1 VTTTIPARIS
11 SQLGIGSRGGD
22 VTALQTFLASDSSIY
37 PSGLITGYFGQLT
50 SNAVKAF
57 QAKYGISQVG
67 RVGPQT
73 LAKINEL
80 MGSGGLGSGGVS
92 TGGDVTAP
100 SIFNVSIAS
109 STTVSG
115 GTTSTSTAS
124 TTSTPNQNSGMITVS
139 WNTNEPASGKF
150 YYSQTPFALT
160 EVMTEKTEPV
170 IGGFVVTNNNYNTS
184 NSLQISNLNPATT
197 YYYIIQARDAAGNV
211 SLTWPNTFRTQ

>member
-1 VTTTIPARIS
+1 LSSPPAAPPYRTSIS
-11 SQLGIGSRGGD
+11 EAARNCVCGPGFGVKIGLSSSGIFS
-22 VTALQTFLASDSSIY
+22 
-37 PSGLITGYFGQLT
+37 
-50 SNAVKAF
+50 
-57 QAKYGISQVG
+57 
-67 RVGPQT
+67 
-73 LAKINEL
+73 
-80 MGSGGLGSGGVS
+80 
-92 TGGDVTAP
+92 
-100 SIFNVSIAS
+100 
-109 STTVSG
+109 
-115 GTTSTSTAS
+115 
-124 TTSTPNQNSGMITVS
+124 SGMITVS